1 MRKILAVML
10 SVAMIFV
17 MTACAGD
24 STEENG
30 DGNQD
35 LTEYRF
41 SSTYVLV
48 LRDKDEEDILNYDQ
62 AVEDVFGI
70 DAQYGQEAHL
80 EDNFLFIKATVEQK
94 NALIDHNDELL
105 KQFSEQLSQKNEAYK
120 VEYSK
125 DYSAMKIHM
134 DYEEF
139 EKAFSGGEMFDFG
152 LDIMSVTS
160 LVLANRVLSNADSS
174 DCIEVEII
182 NADSGFVVNKG
193 LFPYESINMTYED
206 WQKSQSED
214 VTSSS
219 ELEGYDRIKATITE
233 ITDEKIIFEPADDAK
248 FYADD
253 DRLELC
259 IDSVYAD
266 DVYLDCQLSAGEEVV
281 LNVDGKYALHEDQ
294 DDIPDIAP
302 VSVIPAKY
310 FPEDAKKV

>member
-1 MRKILAVML
+1 MKRRGQGSKMRKILAVML

-125 DYSAMKIHM
+125 DYSAMKSIWIM
-134 DYEEF
+134 KNLKRLFRRRNVRFRTGYNVSN
-139 EKAFSGGEMFDFG
+139 KSG
-152 LDIMSVTS
+152 TS
-160 LVLANRVLSNADSS
+160 
-174 DCIEVEII
+174 
-182 NADSGFVVNKG
+182 
-193 LFPYESINMTYED
+193 
-206 WQKSQSED
+206 QQS
-214 VTSSS
+214 
-219 ELEGYDRIKATITE
+219 
-233 ITDEKIIFEPADDAK
+233 
-248 FYADD
+248 
-253 DRLELC
+253 
-259 IDSVYAD
+259 
-266 DVYLDCQLSAGEEVV
+266 
-281 LNVDGKYALHEDQ
+281 ALQ
-294 DDIPDIAP
+294 RG
-302 VSVIPAKY
+302 
-310 FPEDAKKV
+310 